1 MTTHSGP
8 GARGCGLRIKGAVYL
23 ETKLSPFG
31 QPIENFLIDSPQVI
45 DPSALGMRP
54 RGMTPLL
61 REDATHLLD
70 WVGADGYPNV
80 VDFIEEAR
88 RKGISRR
95 VLPSLLGDL
104 TPDSRLLLVHPRAH
118 VHNAVDFWKALH
130 AAGRAG
136 YPTVPCPSAMRGDVN
151 HPNVVGPALQLDT
164 QDDDWTL
171 PQPWCLGC
179 CWHDVT
185 NGQTVGGDA
194 PGLANHPALVQGSVG
209 DVHYQAW
216 ARPAVPHMEYRPAL
230 FAAFPITQITVIR
243 DPDDALKVNKLFAD
257 VQDLLNGLPAFLED
271 Q

>member
-23 ETKLSPFG
+23 ETKLGPFG

-104 TPDSRLLLVHPRAH
+104 TADSRLLLVHPRAH

-130 AAGRAG
+130 TAGRAG

-164 QDDDWTL
+164 VDDEWTL
-171 PQPWCLGC
+171 PQPWCLGA

-185 NGQTVGGDA
+185 NGSPQQDA
-194 PGLANHPALVQGSVG
+194 VVQGSVG

-216 ARPAVPHMEYRPAL
+216 ARPAVPHVEYRPAL
-230 FAAFPITQITVIR
+230 FMAVPITSIAIIR
-243 DPDDALKVNKLFAD
+243 DPDDAVKVNDLFAQ
-257 VQDLLNGLPAFLED
+257 VKDLLNDLPVYLED